1 MPQQQTPLGE
11 EYAKYDPV
19 EGVGGFWRS
28 AFGVTNTDIAATGA
42 KINTHVPTPEE
53 IASRKYVVRC
63 YKWSG
68 PRWMRWLFGTDEY
81 SPK

>member
-1 MPQQQTPLGE
+1 MPQQQKPLEE
-11 EYAKYDPV
+11 EYAGYDPV

-53 IASRKYVVRC
+53 ITSRKYVLRR

-68 PRWMRWLFGTDEY
+68 PRWMRWLFGADEY